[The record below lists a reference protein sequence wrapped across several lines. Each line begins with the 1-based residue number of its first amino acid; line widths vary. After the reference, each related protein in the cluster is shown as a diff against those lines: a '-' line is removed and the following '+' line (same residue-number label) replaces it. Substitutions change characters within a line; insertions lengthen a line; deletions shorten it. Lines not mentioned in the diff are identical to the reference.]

1 MSEQKQPGGSP
12 PVELARRM
20 MAYSDALHCGD
31 NIGVRRDDL
40 QAALDGDPEAMARL
54 RERLDH

>member
-1 MSEQKQPGGSP
+1 
-12 PVELARRM
+12 M